1 MIHHP
6 KFLGVPNFRNLKN
19 GAGSGIRFT
28 SENITIIH
36 HFGWLNPGLII
47 FKPSKTK
54 GFNSSIREEF
64 CQNHFTGPGA

>member
-6 KFLGVPNFRNLKN
+6 KFWAYPISETSKLGLV
-19 GAGSGIRFT
+19 SGIRFT

-54 GFNSSIREEF
+54 SFNSSIRVDF